1 MTTSRLPAAVMESS
15 ALPPVYEE
23 FAATVVRRGSVDP
36 LITELV
42 RLRCARYHDC
52 RLCGSVRLVDA
63 VSAGMSEEVVA
74 ALGDYERS
82 DFDPRWKAALRLT
95 DAVIV
100 DPTSVDAEL
109 VAQLHEHFTEEQI
122 SELLFDIVKW
132 SYQKAL
138 VALRLETPLVEGI
151 GDLVIREDGTLV
163 VTAREGL
170 ATAVA

>member
-1 MTTSRLPAAVMESS
+1 MITSRLSPAVMEASQ
-15 ALPPVYEE
+15 LPPVYDE
-23 FAATVVRRGSVDP
+23 FAATVVRRSSVDP

-63 VSAGMSEEVVA
+63 VSAGMSEAVVS
-74 ALGDYERS
+74 ALGDYENS

-100 DPTSVDAEL
+100 DPTAVGEEL
-109 VAQLHEHFTEEQI
+109 VAELHEHFTEEQI

>member
-1 MTTSRLPAAVMESS
+1 MITSRLSPAVMDSS
-15 ALPPVYEE
+15 ELPHAYEE
-23 FAATVVRRGSVDP
+23 FAATVVRRNSVDP
-36 LITELV
+36 MITELV
-42 RLRCARYHDC
+42 RLRCAHYHDC

-63 VSAGMSEEVVA
+63 VRSGLDEQVVSTI
-74 ALGDYERS
+74 DSYETS

-100 DPTSVDAEL
+100 DPTGVGPEL
-109 VAQLHEHFTEEQI
+109 AAQLREHFTDEQI

-138 VALRLETPLVEGI
+138 VSLRLETPLVEGI

-163 VTAREGL
+163 VTAREGFV
-170 ATAVA
+170 TAVA

>member
-1 MTTSRLPAAVMESS
+1 
-15 ALPPVYEE
+15 
-23 FAATVVRRGSVDP
+23 
-36 LITELV
+36 
-42 RLRCARYHDC
+42 
-52 RLCGSVRLVDA
+52 
-63 VSAGMSEEVVA
+63 VA
-74 ALGDYERS
+74 E
-82 DFDPRWKAALRLT
+82 
-95 DAVIV
+95 
-100 DPTSVDAEL
+100 
-109 VAQLHEHFTEEQI
+109 LHEHFTEEQI